1 MTAPRAREQSDPP
14 APPDRRPPRRGGGS
28 SPSPYTY
35 ASAAR
40 RGLVRSARALAAAA
54 LLALAGALALP
65 ATAQAQTATTLV
77 SNIGQSTNTNE
88 TSATYSQRFTTG
100 SNAGGYTLTGVDIVS
115 GGTKGFTAK
124 VCGVDSSGY
133 PTSTCTD
140 LMPPDAF
147 AAGTLSFTP
156 LADATLMQDTTYAVV
171 ASPTGSLMDVGRTS
185 EDGEDMGFVAPWSI
199 ANEHDFLTTT
209 VGATWQTDSFGGGR
223 SMRIAIKGTAV
234 LPTPVLS
241 VADAAAVTEGSP
253 ATFTV
258 TLTPASTKEVTVQY
272 SVGAAPPDQT
282 ATTEDFTFDEQTL
295 TFAPGE
301 TMKTVTVATTDD
313 ALDEADEE
321 TFHVNLSHQ
330 TNATFDFESSSYL
343 SIGTINDND
352 APPTLSAADVS
363 AEEGDGLTFT
373 VALSAESGRDVT
385 VAWAAA
391 YQDALGDMA
400 EENTDF
406 TPASG
411 TLTFTGR
418 HSVYSE
424 FGGFSFF
431 ATGETSKTFT
441 VSTTEDSLDE
451 ANETFTVTLSNPT
464 NAGISD
470 TTAKGTITNDDPPA
484 ITGVEI
490 ASTPVLTSSGAS
502 TPDTYGLGETIEISV
517 TFSAAVA
524 ATADTDFVL
533 SVSGAKRAA
542 LLRGSGTQTLVFG
555 YAVQA
560 GDEDDNGIWIGDQD
574 RTLVGDRRGNPQNGA
589 ITSVASGLAVAL
601 VHSSIGTQSD
611 HKVDGSRSIVS
622 VAVSSTP
629 MLETDTYGGRETIRF
644 TVTFNAAVNIGGD
657 PVFRFSLGNT
667 GQGRNVDAAY
677 ESGTGTTA
685 LVFGYTVQ
693 AGDSDDNGIW
703 IGDQDQTL
711 VGSHQ
716 SGTITIV
723 ATGTAAGLAHAELGA
738 QSGHKVDGSRTTS
751 NNPPTFDGT
760 VTTREVPENSAA
772 DTEVSDP
779 VTATDD
785 DDDTLTYTLEGTDA
799 ASFTIDSGT
808 GQIKTVASV
817 DYNHEAAKNTYQV
830 TVKADDGFGGT
841 DTIDVTINV
850 TDVNEQSAKPAKPT
864 LAKVTGSSTSLT
876 ATWTEP
882 DLDGG
887 PAITGYDVA
896 YREGTTD
903 VGALTHVTSGL
914 TTTITG
920 LTADTSYQV
929 RVRAK
934 NGETDSDWSDASDA
948 VRTNRVNTAP
958 SFTSPAAFDAE
969 ENAKAAG
976 TVEAE
981 DGDTGDAITGYA
993 ISGGVDQALFE
1004 IGATDGAL
1012 SFKTAPNFEDPQ
1024 DQGAANTYEV
1034 TVQATSG
1041 AGEREKTATQTIAVT
1056 VTDAAEKPGK
1066 PAKPTLEAISGSTSL
1081 TATWTKPDLN
1091 GGPEITGYD
1100 VQYRQRPS
1108 GAWTNVPHAGMAVTT
1123 TITGLTADT
1132 SYQVRVR
1139 AKNEELDSDWSDPSD
1154 AERTP
1159 ANPPELTSASVR
1171 QNGTTIILR
1180 FSRSLDLIA
1189 LQPVRKAAFTLS
1201 ADGANVPI
1209 TSVIREAG
1217 GAGASR
1223 LHAGVSISNRIYRGQ
1238 NMVMSYDSS
1247 EATIVDA
1254 DGELEVESFTTG
1266 SGGVPAIV
1274 NGSIHD
1280 NPSGNNAPSITSQTA
1295 FNVAENATAAGTVEA
1310 SDSDTE
1316 DNVTGYAITGGADQA
1331 LFSIDSTS
1339 GALTFDTAPDFEDPQ
1354 DQGADNTYEVTVQA
1368 TSGMGTREKT
1378 ATQTIAVTVIN
1389 ADEGQSGTVT
1399 VDDTSPMVGDELT
1412 ASAANVADPDG
1423 LPDPFAPAWRW
1434 YRTPAAGSET
1444 EIPGAALDTYTVVE
1458 ADLGATLTAKASWT
1472 DKGGFANTL
1481 ASAPTSA
1488 VADSDSGT
1496 LPTLSVGDAA
1506 GAEDEG
1512 VEFTLTL
1519 TATSTT
1525 DVTATWTAS
1534 VETGDSASTADL
1546 ATTKTGTVTVDDGD
1560 TTAKF
1565 TVPVNDDNIYED
1577 DETFTVTL
1585 SGVSTNAQLA
1595 ADPTATGT
1603 IDDNENP
1610 PKVSFEQASY
1620 TAAEGGSEV
1629 EVVVTLTSALPNNIF
1644 VTVTAE
1650 HGAGA
1655 TAGDYQG
1662 IGTRAVFIAGFT
1674 RFVFTVT
1681 ATDDMLDEADETVT
1695 LGFTIPSSAPDVTKG
1710 SVPEATLTLTD
1721 NDERPTVTVA
1731 DAAATEG
1738 DKVEFV
1744 VTLSA
1749 VSGRDVTVDY
1759 ATSVATGDD
1768 ATSGTDFTAASGTL
1782 TIAAADSTATGT
1794 IEVQTAEDDA
1804 SESAETFTLT
1814 ISSPTNATLT
1824 TDTTATGTID
1834 NRAAAPTITDVEITS
1849 TPVLETDTY
1858 GAGETIRFTVTF
1870 SAAVDVTGDPHFAF
1884 SLLNGEDSAPYESGS
1899 GTRALVFGYTVVSSD
1914 EDDDGIFLFDGNDFT
1929 NRDGPVTLD
1938 SDDAITA
1945 AGSTTTDADLAHTG
1959 RGTQSGHKVDGSRSI
1974 VSVAV
1979 SSTPML
1985 ETDTYGAGETIRVT
1999 VTFSAAVNIGGN
2011 PVFRFSLGNLGVGR
2025 NVDAAYESG
2034 TGTTALVFGYTVVSS
2049 DEDDDGIWIGDQAR
2063 TLVGSYQN
2071 GTITIVATSEAA
2083 GLAHAELGLLSG
2095 HKVDGSRTTGNNAP
2109 VFTSS
2114 ANLSVKENT
2123 ANATVAAVD
2132 NDTDDDITDYA
2143 ITGGTDQLFFS
2154 EVTSAGVLSFD
2165 EVPNFEDPKDSGTD
2179 NTYAVTVEATSG
2191 TGTRE
2196 MTATQ
2201 TITVTVT
2208 DADEK
2213 SAKPDKPTL
2222 AKVTGSSTS
2231 LTATWTKPGL
2241 NGGPEITGYDVQY
2254 KVSTD
2259 SSWTAFAHTGS
2270 GLTTTITGLTA
2281 DTSYQVRVR
2290 AKNGETDSDWSD
2302 ASTAVSTN
2310 AAGTTPTITAVA
2322 ITSTPVLETDT
2333 YGQGERIEVTVTFSE
2348 AVNATDATTF
2358 VLSVGGDD
2366 TRAPVLDG
2374 SGTTTLVFSYTVRAS
2389 DGDDNGIW
2397 IGDQDRTLVGDR
2409 MGLPQAGAITSVA
2422 TSTAA
2427 DLSHSGL
2434 GTDADHKVDGSRSIV
2449 LVAVSSTPMLETD
2462 TYGAGETIRF
2472 TVTFSSGVSIGESPV
2487 FRFSLGNLGLGRQVD
2502 AAYESGAGSAA
2513 LVFGYTVVSSD
2524 EDDDGIWI
2532 GHQGQTLVGTHQTG
2546 TITIV
2551 ATSEAAAGIEHDA
2564 LGVLSGHK
2572 VDGSRS
2578 SLPTLSIRDDSRTE
2592 GELFVFVLLLSDTAS
2607 EDVPVTCTASFETGD
2622 TAVAGDLTFTSAD
2635 GRIQSGQNR
2644 GSCSFRSVQDG
2655 TDEEDETFTV
2665 TLSSTSSNAQLASDP
2680 TAKGTI
2686 NDDDDP
2692 PTLSVADVAGA
2703 EGEDLVFTV
2712 ALSAASGKT
2721 VTVAVATSVET
2732 GDTATSGTDFTAVA
2746 STTLTFDAGQEDK
2759 TVTVQTTEDATE
2771 EENETFTVTLSGP
2784 TNATLSTTDATAKG
2798 TIIDDDATV
2807 PTLSVADAAASE
2819 GDDLSFA
2826 VTLSAAAAA
2835 DVTVDWTASIE
2846 TGDTAVAADLGTTT
2860 TGMVSVSMGT
2870 TTGTFTVSTTEDSL
2884 DEDDETFTVT
2894 LSNVSSNA
2902 QLAADPT
2909 ARGTIT
2915 DDDNLPEL
2923 AIGGG
2928 GASEAS
2934 TQALSVSLTPAS
2946 GREVM
2951 VTWTATIESHDTAEA
2966 ADFTDLSTATGTVTI
2981 PAGQSSILL
2990 FVRGV
2995 IDDSLDED
3003 DESFTV
3009 TLSSPVNATL
3019 STTHT
3024 VGRVTIQDD
3033 DDPPT
3038 VTVADGTASE
3048 GDKVEF
3054 VVTLSAVSGRD
3065 VDVDYATSV
3074 ATGDDA
3080 VSGTDFT
3087 AASGTL
3093 TIEEGDETGTI
3104 EVQTTED
3111 STEEEDET
3119 FTLTISDPAN
3129 ATLGTKTAAKGTIED
3144 DDGTMTPT
3152 TCTLNTGDVWCG
3164 AVTVATETTGGA
3176 TTGHGF
3182 SSITGNSFGTLTD
3195 NSGDQTFTYGTQTYV
3210 VSRVVV
3216 GVGSFAGEL
3225 AFRVQRSSP
3234 ENFVLDD
3241 DHRAKLALHVAGS
3254 TTPFAFRDTTGYNA
3268 LLGYVWSNSGL
3279 DWSSATTVTVRL
3291 RELPDAPTGFEAAVG
3306 NAQVALTWDAP
3317 VSGAN
3322 ITRHEFR
3329 YKTVGSY
3336 PTTWTSIATSAPG
3349 GTNEASF
3356 TVTGLTNEIA
3366 HTFELRAVNDS
3377 GGGAAVEDGP
3387 VTPTPGICDRTAQ
3400 VRDALLGS
3408 TGVDDCKAVTVAN
3421 LASVQVLL
3429 LSNQALGIT
3438 ALKSGDFAGLTA
3450 VTALAI
3456 GAQTGLTA
3464 LPSDVFSGLSKLGNL
3479 ALSNNSLGSLRADV
3493 FSGLTAL
3500 SSLQLQAN
3508 DLTSLPAGLFTGLT
3522 ALEVIR
3528 LEDND
3533 LDALPAGLFTGL
3545 TALELIRLEDNDLD
3559 ALPAGLFTGLTA
3571 LTGLILGD
3579 NPNTD
3584 NVLPLT
3590 VTVEKVGTDEARAE
3604 VAAGA
3609 PFAVAF
3615 TPVVVNGSLPASDTK
3630 LTVPK
3635 GSVEGT
3641 EVMVTR
3647 TAGTTEP
3654 VTVDID
3660 LTTQPSLP
3668 SGHSGYEFVKATSG
3682 LPAGILSEVGNN
3694 APVFDDP
3701 TAEREVPENSAA
3713 GTDVGAVIPEATDA
3727 DSGDTLTYSLE
3738 GTDARSFAFDDSTR
3752 QITTRENVTY
3762 NYEAKSSYSVR
3773 VKASDGTD
3781 SATLAVTIRLTDVA
3795 ELAAKPAPPTLS
3807 PISGS
3812 STSLMASWV
3821 KPGRNGGP
3829 DITGYNVQ
3837 YREGDG
3843 AWTDF
3848 AHDGTGVSTTIT
3860 GLTAGASYQA
3870 RVQAENGEGGSAW
3883 SDPSDAAVPNEA
3895 AGVLPRITAVR
3906 VTSVPEL
3913 ERDTYGRGETIRFT
3927 VYFSAPVA
3935 VTGSPH
3941 FTFSLGNRNAA
3952 RRVDAPYESGS
3963 GTAALVFGYVV
3974 QEGDEDDNG
3983 IFLVDGD
3990 ALGRAGPVAL
4000 DTDETI
4006 TALGGGLAADLSS
4019 SERGNQRD
4027 HKVDGSRALEGDA
4040 PTVVGRLKV
4049 TSWPVR
4055 GDGVHA
4061 LGDTILFTL
4070 PLSEPV
4076 RTEGQPQPTLAF
4088 ELGGATRT
4096 ARYWGLSDTEHEM
4109 GSPPPEPRP
4118 EGVKLHFGYTVKAGD
4133 RDDDGVSVGAN
4144 AISLGGARVRSTV
4157 TGFDADLTHVA
4168 VGPFSDH
4175 RVDAG
4180 TATEPAGPGVT
4191 ILYTDG
4197 NELEPEADGTR
4208 RLVIPEGGQGRYG
4221 LKLNTRPAH
4230 PVHLK
4235 AIMSDGDEDLA
4246 VLPSFTQPSIAPGA
4260 WGAPRWVDIAAADD
4274 ADSVDGERVFLHR
4287 VHSKDPAY
4295 NDLLLPDVVVVEADD
4310 DPKESGPPPP
4320 EITAVAVA
4328 SEPELESDTY
4338 GYGETIRFRV
4348 EFSEP
4353 VTVGGQPHFTFSLGN
4368 RNAGRRVDAPYESG
4382 NRTTAL
4388 VFGYEVQRGD
4398 EDDNGIFLLVGRD
4411 FAERAG
4417 PVGLGRGGLILAV
4430 EGGVAADLAH
4440 DTGRGAQRGHQVDGS
4455 RPVSPVPTP
4464 PTNPTVDSLA
4474 VNSWPRSGGEVYRSG
4489 DEIVF
4494 TVTFSEKVRVEE
4506 GRPALAFDLGG
4517 AARWGVY
4524 HGLSDDDFMEG
4535 GPAPTPRSEAAK
4547 LHFAY
4552 QVDRFDRDA
4561 DGVEVGE
4568 LSGALD
4574 LRGGTIR
4581 SAETGL
4587 DADLGHAAGGPLSD
4601 PVDGVA
4607 AEPATAAEPLTAEFR
4622 GLRSEHDGETAF
4634 RFRIE
4639 FSEEVAVSAA
4649 AMRDEALTVTGGAVT
4664 GAARVD
4670 GRADLWSVTVTPSGT
4685 GEVTISLLPGPDCAA
4700 DGAVCTADGRKLSA
4714 GVATIVAGPSPA
4726 NAPAEGA
4733 PTIEGT
4739 ARVGE
4744 TLTASTAGVSDADGL
4759 ENAEFRYQWIR
4770 GGADISGA
4778 TGSSYTAV
4786 DADAGERLK
4795 VRVAFED
4802 DAGNE
4807 ESLTSAATD
4816 AVEAAPRAN
4825 TPAEGRPA
4833 ISGKARVGGTLTAST
4848 SGVTDADGLDNATFA
4863 HQWLRG
4869 GADIPGATGAT
4880 YALVDADEGERLKA
4894 RVEFTDDAGNEESL
4908 TSAATKAVAARP
4920 RPKVSVADAR
4930 VREAAGATLDFA
4942 VTLSAPAPGA
4952 VTVGYRTMDASAKAG
4967 EDYEAREGKLRF
4979 GAGETAKT
4987 LRVTVLDDAVD
4998 EGDEKM
5004 VVVLEPGAGVDRGD
5018 RLASGTIENGDPLPA
5033 AWLARFGRTASDHA
5047 AEAIEERFR
5056 DPGGGSHATFG
5067 GRRLWGGGG
5076 LFDAPAHGG
5085 MPGDPFA
5092 CGPFGGDAPP
5102 DRGAD
5107 PGTNAGIDCGTG
5119 AGTPPGMNAGPNGA
5133 MGAGM
5138 DGAPRGPSATGGHRP
5153 RLRDLLLGS
5162 SFRLSASGADEY
5174 GAPRRL
5180 TAWGRAAATRFD
5192 GVADGVAV
5200 DGEVATFL
5208 VGADASRN
5216 RWLAGI
5222 TVAHSVGAGAF
5233 RGGPGGGAGGLDS
5246 TLTAVHPYARWRASE
5261 RLSAWGAL
5269 GYGAGDLALETNGST
5284 WETDTSMRMAAGGL
5298 RGVFLRGAGG
5308 LELAARTDVRLTRI
5322 ASDGVEDNEAGLLA
5336 AAAGGTSRL
5345 RLLVEGSRPFKFGE
5359 TRLLTPTL
5367 EIGVRRDGGD
5377 AETGAGI
5384 DLGGS
5389 LRYADAALGLTAEA
5403 AGRYLVAHEDAAYR
5417 EWGAS
5422 ASVRIDPGAPGRGL
5436 TLSVTPS
5443 WGASATGGAER
5454 LWSVRDARGL
5464 AGHGFDA
5471 AMRLRADVG
5480 YGLSAFRGM
5489 GAATPFL
5496 GLSTTGAM
5504 GRDWRF
5510 GARWTRGA
5518 ALRMSLEATR
5528 REAAGVPP
5536 ARGIQFGITWRPGAR
5551 GPSHAAAA
5559 HAAGAAGGPDAG
5571 AQCPGDGR
5579 AATAPRG
5586 GVPPDAPEAPAC
5598 MPTRSR

>member
-1 MTAPRAREQSDPP
+1 MTAPRSREQSDPP
-14 APPDRRPPRRGGGS
+14 SPPDRRPPRRGGGS
-28 SPSPYTY
+28 TPSPYTY
-35 ASAAR
+35 ASAAGRAARSAGAR

-54 LLALAGALALP
+54 LLALP

-77 SNIGQSTNTNE
+77 SNIGQGTDTTVGST
-88 TSATYSQRFTTG
+88 TYAQRFTIG
-100 SNAGGYTLTGVDIVS
+100 SDAAASMYTLTGVDIAS
-115 GGTKGFTAK
+115 GGNFAFTAK
-124 VCGVDSSGY
+124 VCGVDSSGF

-140 LMPPDAF
+140 LSPPGTF
-147 AAGTLSFTP
+147 AAGTMSFTAP
-156 LADATLMQDTTYAVV
+156 ANTSLERSTTYTVSMRPVGGGGFFQFGRTGNDAEDTGKATGWTIGNAHDFINTSTNAWDIHATRSIRIAINGSAAGGGTPGTTPVWSTTMLV
-171 ASPTGSLMDVGRTS
+171 ASTAGLNGFGYGSSKPASSIADDDFDYGSVTYTVSTIEVTADEVQFIVDRGGLPTTDTLTLELGGHVFPFSERTS
-185 EDGEDMGFVAPWSI
+185 GSVRQWI
-199 ANEHDFLTTT
+199 WTTPT
-209 VGATWQTDSFGGGR
+209 ALDDPATEFPVGATATACLRTATQTCPAGRIVTSTDNNPPVFTSSASLSVEENTYSATVAAVDNDTDDDITGYTITGGTDQAFFEGVT
-223 SMRIAIKGTAV
+223 SAG
-234 LPTPVLS
+234 VLS
-241 VADAAAVTEGSP
+241 FDEVPNFEDPKDSGTDNTYV
-253 ATFTV
+253 
-258 TLTPASTKEVTVQY
+258 VTVQ
-272 SVGAAPPDQT
+272 
-282 ATTEDFTFDEQTL
+282 AT
-295 TFAPGE
+295 
-301 TMKTVTVATTDD
+301 
-313 ALDEADEE
+313 
-321 TFHVNLSHQ
+321 
-330 TNATFDFESSSYL
+330 
-343 SIGTINDND
+343 
-352 APPTLSAADVS
+352 
-363 AEEGDGLTFT
+363 
-373 VALSAESGRDVT
+373 
-385 VAWAAA
+385 
-391 YQDALGDMA
+391 
-400 EENTDF
+400 
-406 TPASG
+406 
-411 TLTFTGR
+411 
-418 HSVYSE
+418 
-424 FGGFSFF
+424 
-431 ATGETSKTFT
+431 
-441 VSTTEDSLDE
+441 
-451 ANETFTVTLSNPT
+451 
-464 NAGISD
+464 
-470 TTAKGTITNDDPPA
+470 
-484 ITGVEI
+484 
-490 ASTPVLTSSGAS
+490 
-502 TPDTYGLGETIEISV
+502 
-517 TFSAAVA
+517 
-524 ATADTDFVL
+524 
-533 SVSGAKRAA
+533 
-542 LLRGSGTQTLVFG
+542 
-555 YAVQA
+555 
-560 GDEDDNGIWIGDQD
+560 
-574 RTLVGDRRGNPQNGA
+574 
-589 ITSVASGLAVAL
+589 
-601 VHSSIGTQSD
+601 
-611 HKVDGSRSIVS
+611 
-622 VAVSSTP
+622 
-629 MLETDTYGGRETIRF
+629 
-644 TVTFNAAVNIGGD
+644 
-657 PVFRFSLGNT
+657 
-667 GQGRNVDAAY
+667 
-677 ESGTGTTA
+677 SGTGTREMTA
-685 LVFGYTVQ
+685 TQ
-693 AGDSDDNGIW
+693 
-703 IGDQDQTL
+703 
-711 VGSHQ
+711 
-716 SGTITIV
+716 TITV
-723 ATGTAAGLAHAELGA
+723 
-738 QSGHKVDGSRTTS
+738 
-751 NNPPTFDGT
+751 T
-760 VTTREVPENSAA
+760 VTDA
-772 DTEVSDP
+772 DE
-779 VTATDD
+779 
-785 DDDTLTYTLEGTDA
+785 
-799 ASFTIDSGT
+799 
-808 GQIKTVASV
+808 K
-817 DYNHEAAKNTYQV
+817 
-830 TVKADDGFGGT
+830 
-841 DTIDVTINV
+841 
-850 TDVNEQSAKPAKPT
+850 SAKPDKPT

-876 ATWTEP
+876 ATWTKP
-882 DLDGG
+882 DLNDG
-887 PAITGYDVA
+887 PDITGYAVQ
-896 YREGTTD
+896 YREGTTGTWTAFAHT
-903 VGALTHVTSGL
+903 GAAL

-929 RVRAK
+929 QVRAN
-934 NGETDSDWSDASDA
+934 NGEVLSDWSDASDA
-948 VRTNRVNTAP
+948 VKTN
-958 SFTSPAAFDAE
+958 
-969 ENAKAAG
+969 AAG
-976 TVEAE
+976 T
-981 DGDTGDAITGYA
+981 T
-993 ISGGVDQALFE
+993 
-1004 IGATDGAL
+1004 
-1012 SFKTAPNFEDPQ
+1012 P
-1024 DQGAANTYEV
+1024 
-1034 TVQATSG
+1034 
-1041 AGEREKTATQTIAVT
+1041 
-1056 VTDAAEKPGK
+1056 
-1066 PAKPTLEAISGSTSL
+1066 
-1081 TATWTKPDLN
+1081 
-1091 GGPEITGYD
+1091 
-1100 VQYRQRPS
+1100 
-1108 GAWTNVPHAGMAVTT
+1108 
-1123 TITGLTADT
+1123 TIT
-1132 SYQVRVR
+1132 
-1139 AKNEELDSDWSDPSD
+1139 
-1154 AERTP
+1154 
-1159 ANPPELTSASVR
+1159 
-1171 QNGTTIILR
+1171 
-1180 FSRSLDLIA
+1180 
-1189 LQPVRKAAFTLS
+1189 
-1201 ADGANVPI
+1201 
-1209 TSVIREAG
+1209 
-1217 GAGASR
+1217 
-1223 LHAGVSISNRIYRGQ
+1223 
-1238 NMVMSYDSS
+1238 
-1247 EATIVDA
+1247 
-1254 DGELEVESFTTG
+1254 
-1266 SGGVPAIV
+1266 
-1274 NGSIHD
+1274 
-1280 NPSGNNAPSITSQTA
+1280 
-1295 FNVAENATAAGTVEA
+1295 
-1310 SDSDTE
+1310 
-1316 DNVTGYAITGGADQA
+1316 
-1331 LFSIDSTS
+1331 
-1339 GALTFDTAPDFEDPQ
+1339 
-1354 DQGADNTYEVTVQA
+1354 
-1368 TSGMGTREKT
+1368 
-1378 ATQTIAVTVIN
+1378 AV
-1389 ADEGQSGTVT
+1389 
-1399 VDDTSPMVGDELT
+1399 
-1412 ASAANVADPDG
+1412 
-1423 LPDPFAPAWRW
+1423 
-1434 YRTPAAGSET
+1434 
-1444 EIPGAALDTYTVVE
+1444 
-1458 ADLGATLTAKASWT
+1458 
-1472 DKGGFANTL
+1472 
-1481 ASAPTSA
+1481 
-1488 VADSDSGT
+1488 
-1496 LPTLSVGDAA
+1496 LSVGDAA

-1749 VSGRDVTVDY
+1749 VSGRDVTV
-1759 ATSVATGDD
+1759 
-1768 ATSGTDFTAASGTL
+1768 
-1782 TIAAADSTATGT
+1782 
-1794 IEVQTAEDDA
+1794 
-1804 SESAETFTLT
+1804 
-1814 ISSPTNATLT
+1814 
-1824 TDTTATGTID
+1824 
-1834 NRAAAPTITDVEITS
+1834 
-1849 TPVLETDTY
+1849 
-1858 GAGETIRFTVTF
+1858 
-1870 SAAVDVTGDPHFAF
+1870 
-1884 SLLNGEDSAPYESGS
+1884 
-1899 GTRALVFGYTVVSSD
+1899 
-1914 EDDDGIFLFDGNDFT
+1914 
-1929 NRDGPVTLD
+1929 
-1938 SDDAITA
+1938 
-1945 AGSTTTDADLAHTG
+1945 
-1959 RGTQSGHKVDGSRSI
+1959 
-1974 VSVAV
+1974 
-1979 SSTPML
+1979 
-1985 ETDTYGAGETIRVT
+1985 
-1999 VTFSAAVNIGGN
+1999 
-2011 PVFRFSLGNLGVGR
+2011 
-2025 NVDAAYESG
+2025 
-2034 TGTTALVFGYTVVSS
+2034 
-2049 DEDDDGIWIGDQAR
+2049 
-2063 TLVGSYQN
+2063 
-2071 GTITIVATSEAA
+2071 
-2083 GLAHAELGLLSG
+2083 
-2095 HKVDGSRTTGNNAP
+2095 
-2109 VFTSS
+2109 
-2114 ANLSVKENT
+2114 
-2123 ANATVAAVD
+2123 
-2132 NDTDDDITDYA
+2132 
-2143 ITGGTDQLFFS
+2143 
-2154 EVTSAGVLSFD
+2154 
-2165 EVPNFEDPKDSGTD
+2165 
-2179 NTYAVTVEATSG
+2179 
-2191 TGTRE
+2191 
-2196 MTATQ
+2196 
-2201 TITVTVT
+2201 
-2208 DADEK
+2208 
-2213 SAKPDKPTL
+2213 
-2222 AKVTGSSTS
+2222 
-2231 LTATWTKPGL
+2231 
-2241 NGGPEITGYDVQY
+2241 
-2254 KVSTD
+2254 
-2259 SSWTAFAHTGS
+2259 
-2270 GLTTTITGLTA
+2270 
-2281 DTSYQVRVR
+2281 
-2290 AKNGETDSDWSD
+2290 
-2302 ASTAVSTN
+2302 
-2310 AAGTTPTITAVA
+2310 
-2322 ITSTPVLETDT
+2322 
-2333 YGQGERIEVTVTFSE
+2333 
-2348 AVNATDATTF
+2348 
-2358 VLSVGGDD
+2358 
-2366 TRAPVLDG
+2366 
-2374 SGTTTLVFSYTVRAS
+2374 
-2389 DGDDNGIW
+2389 
-2397 IGDQDRTLVGDR
+2397 
-2409 MGLPQAGAITSVA
+2409 
-2422 TSTAA
+2422 
-2427 DLSHSGL
+2427 
-2434 GTDADHKVDGSRSIV
+2434 
-2449 LVAVSSTPMLETD
+2449 
-2462 TYGAGETIRF
+2462 
-2472 TVTFSSGVSIGESPV
+2472 
-2487 FRFSLGNLGLGRQVD
+2487 
-2502 AAYESGAGSAA
+2502 
-2513 LVFGYTVVSSD
+2513 
-2524 EDDDGIWI
+2524 
-2532 GHQGQTLVGTHQTG
+2532 
-2546 TITIV
+2546 
-2551 ATSEAAAGIEHDA
+2551 
-2564 LGVLSGHK
+2564 
-2572 VDGSRS
+2572 
-2578 SLPTLSIRDDSRTE
+2578 
-2592 GELFVFVLLLSDTAS
+2592 
-2607 EDVPVTCTASFETGD
+2607 
-2622 TAVAGDLTFTSAD
+2622 
-2635 GRIQSGQNR
+2635 
-2644 GSCSFRSVQDG
+2644 
-2655 TDEEDETFTV
+2655 
-2665 TLSSTSSNAQLASDP
+2665 
-2680 TAKGTI
+2680 
-2686 NDDDDP
+2686 
-2692 PTLSVADVAGA
+2692 
-2703 EGEDLVFTV
+2703 
-2712 ALSAASGKT
+2712 
-2721 VTVAVATSVET
+2721 AVATSVET

-2807 PTLSVADAAASE
+2807 PTLSVADDAATE
-2819 GDDLSFA
+2819 GDDLSFT

-2835 DVTVDWTASIE
+2835 DVTATWTASIE

-3038 VTVADGTASE
+3038 VTVADGTATE

-3065 VDVDYATSV
+3065 VTVDYATSV

-3080 VSGTDFT
+3080 TSGTDFT
-3087 AASGTL
+3087 AASGML
-3093 TIEEGDETGTI
+3093 EIEAGNRTGTI

-3111 STEEEDET
+3111 DASESAET
-3119 FTLTISDPAN
+3119 FTLTIANPDN
-3129 ATLGTKTAAKGTIED
+3129 ATLGAKVAAKGTIED

-3268 LLGYVWSNSGL
+3268 LLGYFWSNSGL

-3291 RELPDAPTGFEAAVG
+3291 RELPDAPTGFEAGVG

-3317 VSGAN
+3317 ASGAN

-3336 PTTWTSIATSAPG
+3336 PTTWTAIATSAPG

-3366 HTFELRAVNDS
+3366 HTFELRAANAS
-3377 GGGAAVEDGP
+3377 GGGAAAEDGP
-3387 VTPTPGICDRTAQ
+3387 VTPTPGICDRTAIVQ
-3400 VRDALLGS
+3400 ELIIYYLEANQSVVRACAEVNVADLESFTSLGWGGES
-3408 TGVDDCKAVTVAN
+3408 IG
-3421 LASVQVLL
+3421 S
-3429 LSNQALGIT
+3429 
-3438 ALKSGDFAGLTA
+3438 LKSGDFAGLPN
-3450 VTALAI
+3450 VTFLNI
-3456 GAQTGLTA
+3456 GQNDFTTLPANLFSDMTSLETLRLHTGDLSSIDA
-3464 LPSDVFSGLSKLGNL
+3464 GAFSGLTSLHQLFLNGNDL
-3479 ALSNNSLGSLRADV
+3479 ASLPGTV

-3500 SSLQLQAN
+3500 ESLNLDTN
-3508 DLTSLPAGLFTGLT
+3508 DLTSLPAGVFSDLT
-3522 ALEVIR
+3522 ALEHLFLGENDLTSLSAGVFSNLTSLIG
-3528 LEDND
+3528 LSLNGNDLTSLPDGVFADVTALVGLSLHDND
-3533 LDALPAGLFTGL
+3533 LASLPDGVFSRL
-3545 TALELIRLEDNDLD
+3545 TALAGLQLQNNDLTSTS
-3559 ALPAGLFTGLTA
+3559 LPDEVFSG
-3571 LTGLILGD
+3571 LTGLGALTLGD
-3579 NPNTD
+3579 NPNAGD
-3584 NVLPLT
+3584 VLPLT
-3590 VTVEKVGTDEARAE
+3590 VTVEKVGTDEVRAE

-3609 PFAVAF
+3609 PFAVDF

-3630 LTVPK
+3630 LGVAA

-3641 EVMVTR
+3641 AETVTR
-3647 TAGTTEP
+3647 TSGTTEP

-3660 LTTQPSLP
+3660 LTTQPTLP
-3668 SGHSGYEFVKATSG
+3668 GDHSGYIFAKA
-3682 LPAGILSEVGNN
+3682 AGSEPKEILSEDPNEP
-3694 APVFDDP
+3694 PVFDP
-3701 TAEREVPENSAA
+3701 ATATRTVPENSAA
-3713 GTDVGAVIPEATDA
+3713 GTNVGAVIPAATDK
-3727 DSGDTLTYSLE
+3727 DTGDTLEYSLE
-3738 GTDARSFAFDDSTR
+3738 GTEARSFAFNASTR

-3762 NYEAKSSYSVR
+3762 NYEAAKNSYEVA
-3773 VKASDGTD
+3773 VKADDGRD
-3781 SATLAVTIRLTDVA
+3781 SVTLAVTIRLTDVA
-3795 ELAAKPAPPTLS
+3795 ERPAKPAPPTLS

-3860 GLTAGASYQA
+3860 GLTAGPSYQV
-3870 RVQAENGEGGSAW
+3870 RVRAENGELDSAW
-3883 SDPSDAAVPNEA
+3883 SDASDAAVANEA
-3895 AGVLPRITAVR
+3895 AVVLPRITAVR

-3974 QEGDEDDNG
+3974 QEGDEDNNG

-4070 PLSEPV
+4070 PLSETV

-4109 GSPPPEPRP
+4109 GSPPPQPRP

-4180 TATEPAGPGVT
+4180 TETVPAAAGVT

-4221 LKLNTRPAH
+4221 LKLDTRPAH

-4310 DPKESGPPPP
+4310 DPKETGPAPPG
-4320 EITAVAVA
+4320 ISAVAVA

-4455 RPVSPVPTP
+4455 RPVDPVPTP

-4489 DEIVF
+4489 DTIMF

-4506 GRPALAFDLGG
+4506 GQPALAFDLGG

-4568 LSGALD
+4568 LSGAMD

-4622 GLRSEHDGETAF
+4622 GLPSEHDGRTAF

-4649 AMRDEALTVTGGAVT
+4649 AMRDEALTVSGGAVT

-4759 ENAEFRYQWIR
+4759 ENAVFRYQWIR

-4778 TGSSYTAV
+4778 TGSSYTAA
-4786 DADAGERLK
+4786 DADEGEWLK
-4795 VRVAFED
+4795 VRVEFAD
-4802 DAGNE
+4802 DAGNAE
-4807 ESLTSAATD
+4807 RLTSAATD

-4833 ISGKARVGGTLTAST
+4833 ISGKARVGEALTAST
-4848 SGVTDADGLDNATFA
+4848 SGVSDADGLANAVFRY
-4863 HQWLRG
+4863 QWLRG

-4880 YALVDADEGERLKA
+4880 YAVVDADEGERLKA
-4894 RVEFTDDAGNEESL
+4894 RVEFADDAGNEESL

-4967 EDYEAREGKLRF
+4967 EDYEARAGKLRF

-4987 LRVTVLDDAVD
+4987 LRVKVLDDAVD

-5056 DPGGGSHATFG
+5056 DPGGASHATFG

-5092 CGPFGGDAPP
+5092 CGPFGGAAPP

-5107 PGTNAGIDCGTG
+5107 PGTNAGIDCGAG

-5138 DGAPRGPSATGGHRP
+5138 NGGMSAGTNRGLNGGLSGGMGTGMDGAPRGPSATGGHRP
-5153 RLRDLLLGS
+5153 RPRDLLLGS

-5345 RLLVEGSRPFKFGE
+5345 RLLVEGSRPFRFGE
-5359 TRLLTPTL
+5359 RRLLTPTL

-5389 LRYADAALGLTAEA
+5389 LRYADAALGLTVDA

-5422 ASVRIDPGAPGRGL
+5422 ASMRIDPGAAGRGL

-5480 YGLSAFRGM
+5480 YGLSAFRGK

-5496 GLSTTGAM
+5496 GLSTTGPL

-5536 ARGIQFGITWRPGAR
+5536 AHGIQFGITWRPGAR
-5551 GPSHAAAA
+5551 GPSPAAAA
-5559 HAAGAAGGPDAG
+5559 PAAGAGLQLDAPCPADGMASGNGDDRAGVAGPAG
-5571 AQCPGDGR
+5571 AQAPVGSTCPP
-5579 AATAPRG
+5579 APET
-5586 GVPPDAPEAPAC
+5586 PPD
-5598 MPTRSR
+5598 R